1 MRNRSDEST
10 SLEVTELDNDN
21 VPLLDEAVH
30 PFDYEKV
37 VRIYVRATPDLAC
50 AYSVRRR

>member
-10 SLEVTELDNDN
+10 SLEVTELDDDD
-21 VPLLDEAVH
+21 VSFLDKTVH

-37 VRIYVRATPDLAC
+37 VRICSRAIPDLAC